1 MSLFSVSTIQFIFV
15 TLLGFV
21 GALFALMVVVGV
33 VRYAVRRAMNVVEPD
48 PNAVTYPTNV
58 PWV

>member
-15 TLLGFV
+15 TLLGCV
-21 GALFALMVVVGV
+21 GALLVVVGV

-48 PNAVTYPTNV
+48 PNAATYPTNV

>member
-48 PNAVTYPTNV
+48 PHAATYPTNV